1 MFENFREK
9 LHIVQQDFTT
19 GLVRCFLRPNSSYCL
34 WSAHGHP
41 SLFQALDGDI
51 VMLSAHWERKMTSL
65 TQLHEQ
71 LQSLPAFIS
80 DLDAITA
87 NIAHL
92 EGDFEEMESRLVY
105 LEALCLQCEQQTAK
119 QQHIN
124 QSENYKKKKSL
135 IKLITFKELGSEHAQ
150 KVAEL
155 ELVMQQK
162 LRERQKVYEEAF
174 NQDVEKYL
182 STGCLQNRARRGTGQ
197 SGER

>member
-19 GLVRCFLRPNSSYCL
+19 GLFLLPLVCSRSPLC
-34 WSAHGHP
+34 
-41 SLFQALDGDI
+41 LFQALDGDI

-92 EGDFEEMESRLVY
+92 EGDFEEMESRLGY

-124 QSENYKKKKSL
+124 QSENYKKKKRL

-182 STGCLQNRARRGTGQ
+182 STGYLQNRGVKVGVKT
-197 SGER
+197 ERV